1 MPRTTPSAIM
11 KFSYHKLLSFLL
23 LFCLISLSGQEP
35 TELHPWTDLNGR
47 TLQAKF
53 IKGNNTSVTI
63 EWNGQRFDLP
73 IDTLSDPSKAL
84 AKKFIQESAGSE
96 KPDADV
102 QQWKD
107 TSGRSIQ
114 AKFIK
119 SDKLTVTLDW
129 NGKTTV
135 LPLSMFD
142 QESQNMASRLQSE
155 NVSVA
160 ISPDSNPVVKVDL
173 NGELDLLAEYPWANS
188 AGKTVSGRFLD
199 VSKDDVKLSINRG
212 SREVSIPLASL
223 AKDSQSLA
231 QKLKIIQ
238 VKAQKAG
245 ATLAKKRKTMKV
257 PAVTDT
263 DLEIEHEFKDVEGRT
278 VKAQFIDADDQVVSV
293 VIKTSSR
300 NAIPLPWDKFDSASI
315 AKLEALRR
323 KKLEISSRKP
333 KIIHAKGNRLSYYG
347 NGKYKDYNTVY
358 EGDSYTIGL
367 PYSGSGLHVWINPGA
382 DKLPDSAK
390 GNPLGL
396 RRMSIGFISIFTDR
410 TNPKRVRR
418 RSRKIT
424 SFDSSPEPSLDRD
437 KITLTGKYENG
448 GTFEYNM
455 EVNRNG
461 MQFWSRIKDPA
472 GEEWPTSTRIG
483 VSLHGVVPNVKDLA
497 MSAIKPQ
504 IGDGA
509 FYMTPVEGKRMKLP
523 FDKKWT
529 EIKIPR
535 GALSSLKGVEVMG
548 TPYYNFKFNIS
559 PNNGKDMNFDYSKG
573 YSGTFPFQGISL
585 GYSSKEKRTEVP
597 RSRSLK
603 VSVTKK

>member
-1 MPRTTPSAIM
+1 M
-11 KFSYHKLLSFLL
+11 KFSYHKLIFFLF
-23 LFCLISLSGQEP
+23 LFCLTSLIGKESA
-35 TELHPWTDLNGR
+35 ELHPWTDLNGR

-53 IKGNNTSVTI
+53 IKGNNVSVTI

-73 IDTLSDPSKAL
+73 MDTLSDQSKAL
-84 AKKFIQESAGSE
+84 AEKFMQKSAGSE
-96 KPDADV
+96 KVDSDF

-107 TSGRSIQ
+107 TSGRTIQ

-119 SDKLTVTLDW
+119 SDKLTVTLNW
-129 NGKTTV
+129 NGKNTV

-142 QESQNMASRLQSE
+142 QESQIMAAKLQSDKTS
-155 NVSVA
+155 NSVA
-160 ISPDSNPVVKVDL
+160 SNSNPVIKVDL
-173 NGELDLLAEYPWANS
+173 EGELSLLAEYPWANS

-199 VSKDDVKLSINRG
+199 VSKDDLKLSINRG
-212 SREVSIPLASL
+212 TREVSIPLASL
-223 AKDSQSLA
+223 GKESQSLA
-231 QKLKIIQ
+231 QKLKIMQ

-257 PAVTDT
+257 PAVTDA
-263 DLEIEHEFKDVEGRT
+263 DLEIEHEFKDVNGRT
-278 VKAQFIDADDQVVSV
+278 VKAQFIDADDQTVSV

-300 NAIPLPWDKFDSASI
+300 NAIPLSWDKFDSDSI

-323 KKLEISSRKP
+323 KKLEVSSRKP
-333 KIIHAKGNRLSYYG
+333 KIISAKGNRLSYYG

-367 PYSGSGLHVWINPGA
+367 PYSGGGLHVWINPGA

-390 GNPLGL
+390 ANPLGV
-396 RRMSIGFISIFTDR
+396 RRMSIGFNSNYLDK

-424 SFDSSPEPSLDRD
+424 SFDSSPEPSLDRGN
-437 KITLTGKYENG
+437 ITLTGKYENG

-472 GEEWPTSTRIG
+472 GEEWPTSTR
-483 VSLHGVVPNVKDLA
+483 VSVGLHGVVPNVKDLP

-509 FYMTPVEGKRMKLP
+509 FYMTPTEGKRIKLP
-523 FDKKWT
+523 FDKKWI
-529 EIKIPR
+529 E
-535 GALSSLKGVEVMG
+535 L
-548 TPYYNFKFNIS
+548 
-559 PNNGKDMNFDYSKG
+559 
-573 YSGTFPFQGISL
+573 
-585 GYSSKEKRTEVP
+585 
-597 RSRSLK
+597 
-603 VSVTKK
+603 

>member
-1 MPRTTPSAIM
+1 M
-11 KFSYHKLLSFLL
+11 KYSFCKLIFFSIF
-23 LFCLISLSGQEP
+23 FCLVSLNAEET

-53 IKGNNTSVTI
+53 IKGDNASVTI

-73 IDTLSDPSKAL
+73 MATLSDQSKAL
-84 AKKFIQESAGSE
+84 AKKFIQKSSGSPKSDSE
-96 KPDADV
+96 D

-107 TSGRSIQ
+107 TSGRTIQ

-119 SDKLTVTLDW
+119 SDKLTVTLNW

-142 QESQNMASRLQSE
+142 QESQIMAAKLQRATVSE
-155 NVSVA
+155 PVS
-160 ISPDSNPVVKVDL
+160 SNSNPVVKVDL
-173 NGELDLLAEYPWANS
+173 KGDLDLLAEYPWANS
-188 AGKTVSGRFLD
+188 AGKTVNGRFLD

-212 SREVSIPLASL
+212 TREVSIPLASL
-223 AKDSQSLA
+223 ANESQSLA

-245 ATLAKKRKTMKV
+245 AALAKKRKTMKV
-257 PAVTDT
+257 PAVTDA
-263 DLEIEHEFKDVEGRT
+263 DLEIEHEFKDVDGRT

-293 VIKTSSR
+293 VIKTNSR
-300 NAIPLPWDKFDSASI
+300 NAIPLPWDKFDSDSI

-333 KIIHAKGNRLSYYG
+333 KIIPAKGNRLSYYG

-390 GNPLGL
+390 GNPLGV
-396 RRMSIGFISIFTDR
+396 RRMSIGFNSIFTDR

-424 SFDSSPEPSLDRD
+424 SFDSSPEPSLDRE

-472 GEEWPTSTRIG
+472 GEEWPTSTR
-483 VSLHGVVPNVKDLA
+483 VSVGLHGVVPNVKDLA

-509 FYMTPVEGKRMKLP
+509 FYMTPTEGKRIKLP

-585 GYSSKEKRTEVP
+585 DYSSKEKRTEVP

>member
-1 MPRTTPSAIM
+1 M
-11 KFSYHKLLSFLL
+11 KFTFCKLIFFSISYFLV
-23 LFCLISLSGQEP
+23 SLNAEE
-35 TELHPWTDLNGR
+35 TNELHPWTDLNGR

-53 IKGNNTSVTI
+53 IKGDNASVTI

-73 IDTLSDPSKAL
+73 MATLSDQSKAL
-84 AKKFIQESAGSE
+84 AKKFIQKSSGSPKSDSE
-96 KPDADV
+96 A

-107 TSGRSIQ
+107 TSGRTIQ

-119 SDKLTVTLDW
+119 SDKLTVTLNW

-142 QESQNMASRLQSE
+142 QESQIMAAKLQSE
-155 NVSVA
+155 KVSEPV
-160 ISPDSNPVVKVDL
+160 SSNSNPVVKVDL
-173 NGELDLLAEYPWANS
+173 NGDLDLFGEYPWINS
-188 AGKTVSGRFLD
+188 AGKTVNGRFLD

-212 SREVSIPLASL
+212 TREVSIPLASL
-223 AKDSQSLA
+223 AKESQSLA

-245 ATLAKKRKTMKV
+245 AALAKKRKTMKV
-257 PAVTDT
+257 PAVTDA
-263 DLEIEHEFKDVEGRT
+263 DLEIEHEFKDVDGRT

-300 NAIPLPWDKFDSASI
+300 NAIPLPWDKFDSESI

-333 KIIHAKGNRLSYYG
+333 KIIPAKGNRLSYYG

-367 PYSGSGLHVWINPGA
+367 PYSGSGFHVWINPGA
-382 DKLPDSAK
+382 DKMPDSAK
-390 GNPLGL
+390 ANPLGL
-396 RRMSIGFISIFTDR
+396 RRMTIGFISQYVDR
-410 TNPKRVRR
+410 SDGKRARR
-418 RSRKIT
+418 KSRRIT
-424 SFDSSPEPSLDRD
+424 SFDSSPEPSLDRE

-472 GEEWPTSTRIG
+472 GEEWPTSTR
-483 VSLHGVVPNVKDLA
+483 VSVGLHGVVPNVKDLA

-509 FYMTPVEGKRMKLP
+509 FYMTPTEGKRMKLP

-573 YSGTFPFQGISL
+573 YGGTFPFQGISL
-585 GYSSKEKRTEVP
+585 DYSSKEKRTEVP

-603 VSVTKK
+603 VSVTKI

>member
-1 MPRTTPSAIM
+1 M
-11 KFSYHKLLSFLL
+11 KSFYHKLTFFLFT
-23 LFCLISLSGQEP
+23 FCLTSLSGQES

-73 IDTLSDPSKAL
+73 IDTLSDESMAL
-84 AKKFIQESAGSE
+84 AKKFIQKSAGSQ
-96 KPDADV
+96 KVDAVV
-102 QQWKD
+102 QEWKD

-119 SDKLTVTLDW
+119 SDKLTVTLNW

-155 NVSVA
+155 NVSMAV
-160 ISPDSNPVVKVDL
+160 SPNSNPVVKVDL
-173 NGELDLLAEYPWANS
+173 NGELDLFAEYPWANS

-212 SREVSIPLASL
+212 TREVSIPLASL
-223 AKDSQSLA
+223 AKDSLSLA
-231 QKLKIIQ
+231 QKLKIMQ

-257 PAVTDT
+257 PAVTDA
-263 DLEIEHEFKDVEGRT
+263 DLEIEHEFKDVNGRT

-323 KKLEISSRKP
+323 KKIEIASRTP
-333 KIIHAKGNRLSYYG
+333 KIIPAKGNRLSYYG

-396 RRMSIGFISIFTDR
+396 RRMSIGFNSIFTDR

-424 SFDSSPEPSLDRD
+424 SFDSSPIPSLDRD
-437 KITLTGKYENG
+437 RITLTGKYENG

-585 GYSSKEKRTEVP
+585 GYSSKEKNTEVP

>member
-1 MPRTTPSAIM
+1 M
-11 KFSYHKLLSFLL
+11 KYSFCKLIF
-23 LFCLISLSGQEP
+23 FCLVSLNAEE
-35 TELHPWTDLNGR
+35 TNELHPWTDLNGR

-53 IKGNNTSVTI
+53 IKGDNASVTI

-73 IDTLSDPSKAL
+73 MATLSDQSKAL
-84 AKKFIQESAGSE
+84 AKKFIQKSSSSPKSDSE
-96 KPDADV
+96 A

-107 TSGRSIQ
+107 TSGRTIQ

-119 SDKLTVTLDW
+119 SDKLTVTLNW

-142 QESQNMASRLQSE
+142 QESQIMAAKLQSE
-155 NVSVA
+155 KVSEPV
-160 ISPDSNPVVKVDL
+160 SSNSNPVVKVDL
-173 NGELDLLAEYPWANS
+173 KGDLDLLAEYPWANS
-188 AGKTVSGRFLD
+188 TGKTVNGRFLD

-212 SREVSIPLASL
+212 TREVSIPLASL
-223 AKDSQSLA
+223 AKESQSLA

-245 ATLAKKRKTMKV
+245 AALAKKRKTMKV
-257 PAVTDT
+257 PAVTDA
-263 DLEIEHEFKDVEGRT
+263 DLEIEHEFKDVDGRT

-300 NAIPLPWDKFDSASI
+300 NAIPLPWDKFDSDSI

-333 KIIHAKGNRLSYYG
+333 KIITAKGNRLSYFG

-367 PYSGSGLHVWINPGA
+367 PYSGSGFHVWINPGA
-382 DKLPDSAK
+382 DKMPDSAK
-390 GNPLGL
+390 ANPLGL
-396 RRMSIGFISIFTDR
+396 RRMTIGFISQYVDR
-410 TNPKRVRR
+410 SDGKRARR
-418 RSRKIT
+418 KSRRIT
-424 SFDSSPEPSLDRD
+424 SFDSSPEPSLDRE

-461 MQFWSRIKDPA
+461 MLFWSRIKDPA
-472 GEEWPTSTRIG
+472 GEEWPTSTR
-483 VSLHGVVPNVKDLA
+483 VSVGLHGVVPNVKDLA

-509 FYMTPVEGKRMKLP
+509 FYMTPTEGKRIKLP

-573 YSGTFPFQGISL
+573 YGGTFPFQGISL
-585 GYSSKEKRTEVP
+585 DYSSKEKRTEVP

-603 VSVTKK
+603 VSVTKI

>member
-1 MPRTTPSAIM
+1 M
-11 KFSYHKLLSFLL
+11 KFSNHKLIFFPFI
-23 LFCLISLSGQEP
+23 FCLTSLLGQEP

-84 AKKFIQESAGSE
+84 AKKFIQKNAGSE

-119 SDKLTVTLDW
+119 SDKLTVTLNW

-142 QESQNMASRLQSE
+142 QESQIMAAKLQSE
-155 NVSVA
+155 N
-160 ISPDSNPVVKVDL
+160 ISEPVLSNNNPVVKVDL
-173 NGELDLLAEYPWANS
+173 DGELDLFAEYPWANS

-212 SREVSIPLASL
+212 TREVSIPLASL
-223 AKDSQSLA
+223 AKDSLSLA
-231 QKLKIIQ
+231 QKLKIMQ
-238 VKAQKAG
+238 VKVQKAG

-257 PAVTDT
+257 PAVTDA
-263 DLEIEHEFKDVEGRT
+263 DLEIEHEFKDVNGRT
-278 VKAQFIDADDQVVSV
+278 VKAQFIDADDQTVSV

-333 KIIHAKGNRLSYYG
+333 KIIPDKGNRLSYFG
-347 NGKYKDYNTVY
+347 NGKYKDYNTVF
-358 EGDSYTIGL
+358 EGNSYTIGL

-390 GNPLGL
+390 GNPLGVK
-396 RRMSIGFISIFTDR
+396 RMSIGFNSHFTDR
-410 TNPKRVRR
+410 TNPKRAKR

>member
-1 MPRTTPSAIM
+1 M
-11 KFSYHKLLSFLL
+11 KFSYYKLTFFLFT
-23 LFCLISLSGQEP
+23 FCLSSLSGQESA
-35 TELHPWTDLNGR
+35 ELHSWTDMNGR

-160 ISPDSNPVVKVDL
+160 ISPYSNPVVKVDL
-173 NGELDLLAEYPWANS
+173 NGELDLFAEYPWANS

-333 KIIHAKGNRLSYYG
+333 KIIPAKGSRLSYYG
-347 NGKYKDYNTVY
+347 NGKYKDYNTVF

-396 RRMSIGFISIFTDR
+396 RRMSIGFISQYVDR
-410 TNPKRVRR
+410 SDGKRARR

-424 SFDSSPEPSLDRD
+424 SFDSSPEPSLDRE

-472 GEEWPTSTRIG
+472 GEEWPTSTRVS
-483 VSLHGVVPNVKDLA
+483 VSLHGVVPNVKNLA

>member
-1 MPRTTPSAIM
+1 M
-11 KFSYHKLLSFLL
+11 KLSYHKLIFFPFI
-23 LFCLISLSGQEP
+23 FCLTSLLGQEP

-73 IDTLSDPSKAL
+73 IDTLSDESKAL
-84 AKKFIQESAGSE
+84 AKKFIQKNAGSE

-119 SDKLTVTLDW
+119 SDKLTVTLNW

-142 QESQNMASRLQSE
+142 QESQIMAAKLQSE
-155 NVSVA
+155 N
-160 ISPDSNPVVKVDL
+160 ISEPVLSNNNPVVKVDL
-173 NGELDLLAEYPWANS
+173 DGELDLFAEYPWANS

-212 SREVSIPLASL
+212 TREVSIPLASL
-223 AKDSQSLA
+223 AKDSLSLA
-231 QKLKIIQ
+231 QKLKIMQ

-257 PAVTDT
+257 PAVTDA

-278 VKAQFIDADDQVVSV
+278 VKAQFIDADDQFVSV

-333 KIIHAKGNRLSYYG
+333 KIIPAKGNRLSYYG
-347 NGKYKDYNTVY
+347 NGKYKDYNTVF

-382 DKLPDSAK
+382 DKLPESAK
-390 GNPLGL
+390 ANPLGV
-396 RRMSIGFISIFTDR
+396 RRMSIGFNSHFTDR
-410 TNPKRVRR
+410 TNPKRAKR

-509 FYMTPVEGKRMKLP
+509 FYMTPTEGKRLKLP

-573 YSGTFPFQGISL
+573 YGGTFPFQGISL
-585 GYSSKEKRTEVP
+585 DYSSKEKRTEVP

>member
-1 MPRTTPSAIM
+1 M
-11 KFSYHKLLSFLL
+11 KYSFCKLIF
-23 LFCLISLSGQEP
+23 FCLVSLNAEE
-35 TELHPWTDLNGR
+35 TNELHPWTDLNGR

-53 IKGNNTSVTI
+53 IKGDNASVTI

-73 IDTLSDPSKAL
+73 MATLSDQSKAL
-84 AKKFIQESAGSE
+84 AKKFIQKSSSSPKSDSE
-96 KPDADV
+96 A

-107 TSGRSIQ
+107 TSGRTIQ

-119 SDKLTVTLDW
+119 SDKLTVTLNW

-142 QESQNMASRLQSE
+142 QESQIMAAKLQSE
-155 NVSVA
+155 KVSEPV
-160 ISPDSNPVVKVDL
+160 SSNSNPVVKVDL
-173 NGELDLLAEYPWANS
+173 KGDLDLLAEYPWANS
-188 AGKTVSGRFLD
+188 AGKTVNGRFLD

-212 SREVSIPLASL
+212 TREVSIPLASL
-223 AKDSQSLA
+223 AKESQSLA

-245 ATLAKKRKTMKV
+245 AALAKKRKTMKV
-257 PAVTDT
+257 PAVTDA
-263 DLEIEHEFKDVEGRT
+263 DLEIEHEFKDVDGRT

-300 NAIPLPWDKFDSASI
+300 NAIPLPWDKFDSDSI

-333 KIIHAKGNRLSYYG
+333 KIITAKGNRLSYFG

-367 PYSGSGLHVWINPGA
+367 PYSGSGFHVWINPGA
-382 DKLPDSAK
+382 DKMPDSAK
-390 GNPLGL
+390 ANPLGL
-396 RRMSIGFISIFTDR
+396 RRMTIGFISQYVDR
-410 TNPKRVRR
+410 SDGKRARR
-418 RSRKIT
+418 KSRRIT
-424 SFDSSPEPSLDRD
+424 SFDSSPEPSLDRE

-472 GEEWPTSTRIG
+472 GEEWPTSTR
-483 VSLHGVVPNVKDLA
+483 VSVGLHGVVPNVKDLA

-509 FYMTPVEGKRMKLP
+509 FYMTPVEGKRIKLP
-523 FDKKWT
+523 FDKKWI

-559 PNNGKDMNFDYSKG
+559 PNNGKDMNFNYSKG
-573 YSGTFPFQGISL
+573 YGGTFPFQGISL
-585 GYSSKEKRTEVP
+585 DYSSKEKRTEVP

-603 VSVTKK
+603 VSVTRK

>member
-1 MPRTTPSAIM
+1 M
-11 KFSYHKLLSFLL
+11 KYSFCKLIFFSIF
-23 LFCLISLSGQEP
+23 FCLVSLNAEET

-53 IKGNNTSVTI
+53 IKGDNASVTI

-73 IDTLSDPSKAL
+73 VATLSDESKAL
-84 AKKFIQESAGSE
+84 AKKFIQKSSGSPKSDSE
-96 KPDADV
+96 A

-107 TSGRSIQ
+107 TSGRTIQ

-119 SDKLTVTLDW
+119 SDKLTVTLNW

-142 QESQNMASRLQSE
+142 QESQIMAAKLQSE
-155 NVSVA
+155 QVSEPV
-160 ISPDSNPVVKVDL
+160 SSNSYPVVKVDL
-173 NGELDLLAEYPWANS
+173 NGDLDLFGEYPWINS
-188 AGKTVSGRFLD
+188 AGKTVNGRFLD

-212 SREVSIPLASL
+212 TREVSIPLASL
-223 AKDSQSLA
+223 ANESQSLA

-245 ATLAKKRKTMKV
+245 AALAKKRKTMKV
-257 PAVTDT
+257 PAVTDA
-263 DLEIEHEFKDVEGRT
+263 DLEIEHEFKDVDGRT

-300 NAIPLPWDKFDSASI
+300 NAIPLPWDKFDSGSI

-333 KIIHAKGNRLSYYG
+333 KIIPAKGNRLSYYG

-367 PYSGSGLHVWINPGA
+367 PYSGSGLHVWINPGT
-382 DKLPDSAK
+382 DKMPDSAK
-390 GNPLGL
+390 ANPLGL
-396 RRMSIGFISIFTDR
+396 RRMSIGFNSIFTDR

-424 SFDSSPEPSLDRD
+424 SFDSSPEPSLDRE

-472 GEEWPTSTRIG
+472 GEEWPTSTR
-483 VSLHGVVPNVKDLA
+483 VSVGLHGVVPNVKDLA

-509 FYMTPVEGKRMKLP
+509 FYMTPTEGKRMKLP

-573 YSGTFPFQGISL
+573 YGGTFPFQGISL
-585 GYSSKEKRTEVP
+585 DYSSKEKRTEVP

-603 VSVTKK
+603 VSVTKI

>member
-1 MPRTTPSAIM
+1 M
-11 KFSYHKLLSFLL
+11 KYSFCKLIFFSIFFYLV
-23 LFCLISLSGQEP
+23 SLNAEET
-35 TELHPWTDLNGR
+35 TELYPWTDLNGR

-53 IKGNNTSVTI
+53 IKGDNASVTI

-73 IDTLSDPSKAL
+73 MATLSDQSKAL
-84 AKKFIQESAGSE
+84 AKKFIQKSSSSPKSDSE
-96 KPDADV
+96 A

-107 TSGRSIQ
+107 TSGRTIQ

-119 SDKLTVTLDW
+119 SDKLTVTLNW

-142 QESQNMASRLQSE
+142 QESQIMAAKLQSE
-155 NVSVA
+155 KVSEPV
-160 ISPDSNPVVKVDL
+160 SSNSNPVVKVDL
-173 NGELDLLAEYPWANS
+173 KGDLDLLAEYPWANS
-188 AGKTVSGRFLD
+188 AGKTVNGRFLD

-212 SREVSIPLASL
+212 TREVSIPLASL
-223 AKDSQSLA
+223 AKESQSLA

-245 ATLAKKRKTMKV
+245 AALAKKRKTMKV
-257 PAVTDT
+257 PAVTDS
-263 DLEIEHEFKDVEGRT
+263 DLEIEHEFKDVDGRT

-300 NAIPLPWDKFDSASI
+300 NAIPLPWDKFDSESI

-333 KIIHAKGNRLSYYG
+333 KIITAKGNRLSYFG

-367 PYSGSGLHVWINPGA
+367 PYSGSGFHVWINPGA
-382 DKLPDSAK
+382 DKMPDSAK
-390 GNPLGL
+390 ANPLGL
-396 RRMSIGFISIFTDR
+396 RRMTIGFISQYVDR
-410 TNPKRVRR
+410 SDGKRARR
-418 RSRKIT
+418 KSRRIT
-424 SFDSSPEPSLDRD
+424 SFDSSPEPSLDRE

-472 GEEWPTSTRIG
+472 GEEWPTSTR
-483 VSLHGVVPNVKDLA
+483 VSVGLHGVVPNVKDLA

-509 FYMTPVEGKRMKLP
+509 FYMTPTEGKRMKLP

-573 YSGTFPFQGISL
+573 YGGTFPFQGISL
-585 GYSSKEKRTEVP
+585 DYSSKEKRTEVP

-603 VSVTKK
+603 VSVTKI

>member
-1 MPRTTPSAIM
+1 M
-11 KFSYHKLLSFLL
+11 KFSYHKLIFFPFI
-23 LFCLISLSGQEP
+23 FCLTSLLGQEP

-73 IDTLSDPSKAL
+73 IDTLSDESKAL
-84 AKKFIQESAGSE
+84 AKKFIQKNAGSE

-119 SDKLTVTLDW
+119 SDKLTVTLNW

-142 QESQNMASRLQSE
+142 QESQLMAAKLQSE
-155 NVSVA
+155 NISEPVSSN
-160 ISPDSNPVVKVDL
+160 INPVVKVDL
-173 NGELDLLAEYPWANS
+173 DGELDLFAEYPWANS

-212 SREVSIPLASL
+212 TREVSIPLASL
-223 AKDSQSLA
+223 AKDSLSLA
-231 QKLKIIQ
+231 QKLKIMQ

-257 PAVTDT
+257 PAVTDA
-263 DLEIEHEFKDVEGRT
+263 DLEIEHEFKDVNGRT
-278 VKAQFIDADDQVVSV
+278 VKAQFIDADDQTVSV

-333 KIIHAKGNRLSYYG
+333 KIIPAKGNRLSYYG
-347 NGKYKDYNTVY
+347 NGKYKDYNTVF

-367 PYSGSGLHVWINPGA
+367 PYSGGGLHVWINPGA
-382 DKLPDSAK
+382 DKLPDHAK

-396 RRMSIGFISIFTDR
+396 RRMSISFNSRFVDR
-410 TNPKRVRR
+410 TDPKRKRNR
-418 RSRKIT
+418 TRKIS
-424 SFDSSPEPSLDRD
+424 SFDSSPEPSLERE
-437 KITLTGKYENG
+437 KITLTGKYDNG

-455 EVNRNG
+455 EINRNG
-461 MQFWSRIKDPA
+461 MQFWSRIKDPPSN
-472 GEEWPTSTRIG
+472 EWPTYTSVI
-483 VSLHGVVPNVKDLA
+483 VSLHGVVPNVKDTSMA
-497 MSAIKPQ
+497 KIKSQ

-509 FYMTPVEGKRMKLP
+509 FYMTPVEGKRIKLP
-523 FDKKWT
+523 FDQKW
-529 EIKIPR
+529 IDLKIPR

-548 TPYYNFKFNIS
+548 YPYYQFKFNIS
-559 PNNGKDMNFDYSKG
+559 PNNGKDMNFNYSKG
-573 YSGTFPFQGISL
+573 YGGTFPFQGINL

-603 VSVTKK
+603 VSVTRK

>member
-1 MPRTTPSAIM
+1 MPRPTTSTIM
-11 KFSYHKLLSFLL
+11 KFSYHILISFLL
-23 LFCLISLSGQEP
+23 LFCLVSLSGQEP
-35 TELHPWTDLNGR
+35 TVLYPWTDLNGR

-73 IDTLSDPSKAL
+73 IDSLSDESKAL
-84 AKKFIQESAGSE
+84 AKKFIQKSAGSE
-96 KPDADV
+96 KVDTDI

-119 SDKLTVTLDW
+119 SDKLTVTLNW

-142 QESQNMASRLQSE
+142 QESQTRAARLQSE
-155 NVSVA
+155 NVIEPV
-160 ISPDSNPVVKVDL
+160 SPNSNPLVKVDL
-173 NGELDLLAEYPWANS
+173 NGDLDLFAEYPWVNS
-188 AGKTVSGRFLD
+188 AGKTVSGRFLEL
-199 VSKDDVKLSINRG
+199 SKEDLKLSINRG
-212 SREVSIPLASL
+212 TREVSIPLASL

-231 QKLKIIQ
+231 QKLKIMQ
-238 VKAQKAG
+238 AKAQKAG

-257 PAVTDT
+257 PVVTDA
-263 DLEIEHEFKDVEGRT
+263 DLEIEHEFKDVNGRT
-278 VKAQFIDADDQVVSV
+278 VKAQFIDADDQTVSV

-300 NAIPLPWDKFDSASI
+300 NAIPLPWDKFDSDSI

-323 KKLEISSRKP
+323 KKLEVSSRKP
-333 KIIHAKGNRLSYYG
+333 KIIPAKGNRLSYYG
-347 NGKYKDYNTVY
+347 NGKYKDYNTVF

-367 PYSGSGLHVWINPGA
+367 PYSGSGLHVWINPGV
-382 DKLPDSAK
+382 DKMPESAK
-390 GNPLGL
+390 PNPLGL
-396 RRMSIGFISIFTDR
+396 RRMTIGFISQYVDR
-410 TNPKRVRR
+410 SDGKRARR

-424 SFDSSPEPSLDRD
+424 SFDSLPEPSLERE

-472 GEEWPTSTRIG
+472 GEEWPTSTR
-483 VSLHGVVPNVKDLA
+483 VSVGLHGVVPNVKDLA

-509 FYMTPVEGKRMKLP
+509 FYMTPVEGKRVKLP
-523 FDKKWT
+523 FDKKWID
-529 EIKIPR
+529 IKIPR
-535 GALSSLKGVEVMG
+535 GALTSLKGVEVMG
-548 TPYYNFKFNIS
+548 FPYHQFKFNIS
-559 PNNGKDMNFDYSKG
+559 PNNGKDMNFNYSKG
-573 YSGTFPFQGISL
+573 YGGTFPFQGISL
-585 GYSSKEKRTEVP
+585 DYSSKEKRTEVP

>member
-1 MPRTTPSAIM
+1 M
-11 KFSYHKLLSFLL
+11 KFSYHKLIYFLF
-23 LFCLISLSGQEP
+23 LFCLTSLFGQESA
-35 TELHPWTDLNGR
+35 ELHPWTDLNGR

-73 IDTLSDPSKAL
+73 MDTLSDQSKAL
-84 AKKFIQESAGSE
+84 AKKFMQKSAGFE
-96 KPDADV
+96 KVDADV

-107 TSGRSIQ
+107 TSGRTIQ

-119 SDKLTVTLDW
+119 SDKLTVTLNW

-142 QESQNMASRLQSE
+142 QESQMMASRLQSE
-155 NVSVA
+155 NISVA
-160 ISPDSNPVVKVDL
+160 VSPNSNPVVKVDL
-173 NGELDLLAEYPWANS
+173 NGDLDLFAEYPWANS
-188 AGKTVSGRFLD
+188 TGKTVSGRFLD

-212 SREVSIPLASL
+212 TREVSIPLASL
-223 AKDSQSLA
+223 AQDSQSLA
-231 QKLKIIQ
+231 QKLKIMQ

-257 PAVTDT
+257 PAVTDA
-263 DLEIEHEFKDVEGRT
+263 DLEIEHEFKDVNGRT
-278 VKAQFIDADDQVVSV
+278 VKAQFIDADDQTVSV

-300 NAIPLPWDKFDSASI
+300 NAIPLAWDKFDSASI

-333 KIIHAKGNRLSYYG
+333 KIIPAKGSRLSYYG
-347 NGKYKDYNTVY
+347 NGKYKDYNTVF

-382 DKLPDSAK
+382 DKMPDSAK

-396 RRMSIGFISIFTDR
+396 RRMTIGFISQYVDR
-410 TNPKRVRR
+410 SDGKRARR

-424 SFDSSPEPSLDRD
+424 SFDSSPEPSLDRE

-472 GEEWPTSTRIG
+472 GEEWPTSTR
-483 VSLHGVVPNVKDLA
+483 VSVGLHGVVPNVKDLA

-509 FYMTPVEGKRMKLP
+509 FYMTPVEGKRIKLP
-523 FDKKWT
+523 FDKKWI

-559 PNNGKDMNFDYSKG
+559 PNNGKDMNFNYSKG
-573 YSGTFPFQGISL
+573 YGGTFPFQGISL
-585 GYSSKEKRTEVP
+585 DYSSKEKRTEVP
-597 RSRSLK
+597 RSRFLK

>member
-1 MPRTTPSAIM
+1 M
-11 KFSYHKLLSFLL
+11 KHFSKLFFFPFLICLTSL
-23 LFCLISLSGQEP
+23 LGQESA
-35 TELHPWTDLNGR
+35 ELHPWTDLNGR

-73 IDTLSDPSKAL
+73 IDTLSDQSKAL
-84 AKKFIQESAGSE
+84 AKKFIQKNTGSE
-96 KPDADV
+96 KPDADI

-107 TSGRSIQ
+107 ASGRSIQ

-119 SDKLTVTLDW
+119 SDKLTVTLNW

-142 QESQNMASRLQSE
+142 QESQNMAARLQSE
-155 NVSVA
+155 NTSESVS
-160 ISPDSNPVVKVDL
+160 SENNPVVKVDL
-173 NGELDLLAEYPWANS
+173 NGELDLFAEYPWSNS

-212 SREVSIPLASL
+212 TREVSIPLASL
-223 AKDSQSLA
+223 AKDSLSLA
-231 QKLKIIQ
+231 QKLKIMQ

-245 ATLAKKRKTMKV
+245 AALAKKRKTMKV
-257 PAVTDT
+257 PAVTDA
-263 DLEIEHEFKDVEGRT
+263 DLEIEHEFKDVNGRT

-333 KIIHAKGNRLSYYG
+333 KIIPAKGNRLSYYG

-367 PYSGSGLHVWINPGA
+367 PYSGNGLHVWINPGA

-396 RRMSIGFISIFTDR
+396 KRMSIGFNSIFTDR
-410 TNPKRVRR
+410 TNPKRARR

-483 VSLHGVVPNVKDLA
+483 VSLHGVVPNVKNLA

-573 YSGTFPFQGISL
+573 YTGTFPFQGIGL

>member
-1 MPRTTPSAIM
+1 M
-11 KFSYHKLLSFLL
+11 KSSFLKV
-23 LFCLISLSGQEP
+23 LFFLFLSCLPPLFGQES

-53 IKGNNTSVTI
+53 IGATDTTVTI
-63 EWNGQRFDLP
+63 DWNGKRFSLP
-73 IDTLSDPSKAL
+73 INTLDDKTKTL
-84 AKKFIQESAGSE
+84 VKKLNGQTGGANPVNDKLIE
-96 KPDADV
+96 
-102 QQWKD
+102 WKD
-107 TSGRSIQ
+107 QSGRAIF
-114 AKFIK
+114 AEFV
-119 SDKLTVTLDW
+119 KLESNSLTLIW
-129 NGKTTV
+129 NGKTTA
-135 LPLSMFD
+135 LPISMFSK
-142 QESQNMASRLQSE
+142 ESQNMAVRLQKQNS
-155 NVSVA
+155 A
-160 ISPDSNPVVKVDL
+160 TQPPQIKQPVQKVDL
-173 NGELDLLAEYPWANS
+173 SGKLDLQKEYPWQNS
-188 AGKTVSGRFLD
+188 QNQTIVGRFLD
-199 VSKDDVKLSINRG
+199 LDNDNLKLSINRG
-212 SREVSIPLASL
+212 AREVTIPLNSLSQDSL
-223 AKDSQSLA
+223 ALA
-231 QKLKIIQ
+231 KKLKSNLSA
-238 VKAQKAG
+238 VQKA
-245 ATLAKKRKTMKV
+245 AVALAKKRKAMKV
-257 PAVTDT
+257 PTVTEQ
-263 DLEIEHEFKDVEGRT
+263 DLEVEHELKDMEGRT
-278 VKAQFIDADDQVVSV
+278 IIAKFVDANDLEVSV
-293 VIKTSSR
+293 LLKSKSTPLS
-300 NAIPLPWDKFDSASI
+300 LPWSKFDSSST

-323 KKLEISSRKP
+323 KKSSLASLKP
-333 KIIHAKGNRLSYYG
+333 KIIPAKGNRLSYYG
-347 NGKYKDYNTVY
+347 NGKYKDYNTVF

-367 PYSGSGLHVWINPGA
+367 PNSGSGLHVWINPGA

-396 RRMSIGFISIFTDR
+396 RRMTIGFNSIFYDK

-461 MQFWSRIKDPA
+461 MQFWSKIKDPA

-483 VSLHGVVPNVKDLA
+483 VSLHGVVPNVKNLA

-509 FYMTPVEGKRMKLP
+509 FYMTPTEGKRMKLP

-559 PNNGKDMNFDYSKG
+559 PNNGKDMIFEYGKG
-573 YSGTFPFQGISL
+573 YGSTFPFQGMSL
-585 GYSSKEKRTEVP
+585 SYYSKEKRTEVP

>member
-1 MPRTTPSAIM
+1 M
-11 KFSYHKLLSFLL
+11 KFSNHKLIFFPFI
-23 LFCLISLSGQEP
+23 FCLNSLLGQEP

-84 AKKFIQESAGSE
+84 AKKFIQKNAGSE

-119 SDKLTVTLDW
+119 SDKLTVTLNW

-142 QESQNMASRLQSE
+142 QESQIMAAKLQSE
-155 NVSVA
+155 N
-160 ISPDSNPVVKVDL
+160 ISEPVLSNNNPVVKVDL
-173 NGELDLLAEYPWANS
+173 DGELDLFAEYPWANS

-212 SREVSIPLASL
+212 TREVSIPLASL
-223 AKDSQSLA
+223 AKDSLSLA
-231 QKLKIIQ
+231 QKLKIMQ

-257 PAVTDT
+257 PAVTDA
-263 DLEIEHEFKDVEGRT
+263 DLEIEHEFKDVNGRT
-278 VKAQFIDADDQVVSV
+278 VKAQFKDADDQTVSV

-333 KIIHAKGNRLSYYG
+333 KIIPAKGNRLSYYG
-347 NGKYKDYNTVY
+347 NGKYKDYNTVF

-382 DKLPDSAK
+382 DKLPESAK
-390 GNPLGL
+390 ANPLGV
-396 RRMSIGFISIFTDR
+396 RRMSIGFNSHFTDR
-410 TNPKRVRR
+410 TNPKRAKR

-573 YSGTFPFQGISL
+573 YGVTFPFQGISL
-585 GYSSKEKRTEVP
+585 DYSSKEKRTEVP

>member
-1 MPRTTPSAIM
+1 
-11 KFSYHKLLSFLL
+11 
-23 LFCLISLSGQEP
+23 
-35 TELHPWTDLNGR
+35 
-47 TLQAKF
+47 
-53 IKGNNTSVTI
+53 
-63 EWNGQRFDLP
+63 
-73 IDTLSDPSKAL
+73 L
-84 AKKFIQESAGSE
+84 AKKFIQKSAGSE

-119 SDKLTVTLDW
+119 SDKLTVTLNW

-142 QESQNMASRLQSE
+142 QESQLMAAKLQSE
-155 NVSVA
+155 NISEPVS
-160 ISPDSNPVVKVDL
+160 SNNNPVVKVDL
-173 NGELDLLAEYPWANS
+173 DGELDLFAEYPWANA

-199 VSKDDVKLSINRG
+199 LSKDDVKLSINRG
-212 SREVSIPLASL
+212 TREVSIPLASL

-245 ATLAKKRKTMKV
+245 AALAKKRKTMKV
-257 PAVTDT
+257 PAVTDA

-300 NAIPLPWDKFDSASI
+300 NAIPLPWDKFDSDSI

-333 KIIHAKGNRLSYYG
+333 KIIPAKGNRLSYYG
-347 NGKYKDYNTVY
+347 NGKYKDYNTVF

-396 RRMSIGFISIFTDR
+396 RRMSIGFNSIFTDR

-559 PNNGKDMNFDYSKG
+559 PNNGKDMDFDYSKG

>member
-1 MPRTTPSAIM
+1 M
-11 KFSYHKLLSFLL
+11 KYSFCKLIF
-23 LFCLISLSGQEP
+23 FCLVSLNAEE
-35 TELHPWTDLNGR
+35 TNELHPWTDLNGR

-53 IKGNNTSVTI
+53 IKGDNASVTI

-73 IDTLSDPSKAL
+73 MATLSDQSKAL
-84 AKKFIQESAGSE
+84 AKKFIQKSSSSPKSDSE
-96 KPDADV
+96 A

-107 TSGRSIQ
+107 TSGRTIQ

-119 SDKLTVTLDW
+119 SDKLTVTLNW

-142 QESQNMASRLQSE
+142 QESQIMAAKLQRATVSE
-155 NVSVA
+155 PVS
-160 ISPDSNPVVKVDL
+160 SNSNPVVKVDL
-173 NGELDLLAEYPWANS
+173 KGDLDLLAEYPWANS
-188 AGKTVSGRFLD
+188 AGKTVNGRFLD

-212 SREVSIPLASL
+212 TREVSIPLASL
-223 AKDSQSLA
+223 AKESQSLA

-245 ATLAKKRKTMKV
+245 AALAKKRKTMKV
-257 PAVTDT
+257 PAVTDA
-263 DLEIEHEFKDVEGRT
+263 DLEIEHEFKDVDGRT

-300 NAIPLPWDKFDSASI
+300 NAIPLPWDKFDSESI

-333 KIIHAKGNRLSYYG
+333 KIITAKGNRLSYFG

-367 PYSGSGLHVWINPGA
+367 PYSGSGFHVWINPGA
-382 DKLPDSAK
+382 DKMPDSAK
-390 GNPLGL
+390 ANPLGL
-396 RRMSIGFISIFTDR
+396 RRMTIGFISQYVDR
-410 TNPKRVRR
+410 SDGKRARR
-418 RSRKIT
+418 KSRRIT
-424 SFDSSPEPSLDRD
+424 SFDSSPEPSLDRE

-472 GEEWPTSTRIG
+472 GEEWPTSTR
-483 VSLHGVVPNVKDLA
+483 VSVGLHGVVPNVKDLA

-509 FYMTPVEGKRMKLP
+509 FYMTPTEGKRMKLP

-573 YSGTFPFQGISL
+573 YGGTFPFQGISL
-585 GYSSKEKRTEVP
+585 DYSSKEKRTEVP

-603 VSVTKK
+603 VSVTKI

>member
-1 MPRTTPSAIM
+1 M
-11 KFSYHKLLSFLL
+11 KFSNHKLIFFPFI
-23 LFCLISLSGQEP
+23 FCLTSLLGQEP
-35 TELHPWTDLNGR
+35 TGLHPWTDLNGR

-84 AKKFIQESAGSE
+84 AKKFIQKNAGSE

-119 SDKLTVTLDW
+119 SDKLTVTLNW

-142 QESQNMASRLQSE
+142 QESQIMAAKLQSE
-155 NVSVA
+155 N
-160 ISPDSNPVVKVDL
+160 ISEPVLSNNNPVVKVDL
-173 NGELDLLAEYPWANS
+173 DGELDLFAEYPWANS

-212 SREVSIPLASL
+212 TREVSIPLASL

-245 ATLAKKRKTMKV
+245 AALAKKRKTMKV
-257 PAVTDT
+257 LAVTDA
-263 DLEIEHEFKDVEGRT
+263 DLEIEHEFKDVNGRT
-278 VKAQFIDADDQVVSV
+278 VKAQFIDADDQTVSV

-333 KIIHAKGNRLSYYG
+333 KIIPAKGNRLSYYG
-347 NGKYKDYNTVY
+347 NGKYKDYNTVF

-382 DKLPDSAK
+382 DKLPESAK
-390 GNPLGL
+390 ANPLGV
-396 RRMSIGFISIFTDR
+396 RRMSIGFNSHFTDR
-410 TNPKRVRR
+410 TNPKRAKR

-509 FYMTPVEGKRMKLP
+509 FYMTPTEGKRLKLP

-573 YSGTFPFQGISL
+573 YGGTFPFQGISL
-585 GYSSKEKRTEVP
+585 DYSSKEKRTEVP

>member
-1 MPRTTPSAIM
+1 M
-11 KFSYHKLLSFLL
+11 
-23 LFCLISLSGQEP
+23 
-35 TELHPWTDLNGR
+35 
-47 TLQAKF
+47 QAKF
-53 IKGNNTSVTI
+53 IQGNDSSVTI

-73 IDTLSDPSKAL
+73 INTLSDQSKAL
-84 AKKFIQESAGSE
+84 AKKFIENGMGSQKAE
-96 KPDADV
+96 VDV
-102 QQWKD
+102 HEWKD
-107 TSGRSIQ
+107 TAGRTIQ

-119 SDKLTVTLDW
+119 SDKLTVTLNW
-129 NGKTTV
+129 NGKATV

-142 QESQNMASRLQSE
+142 KESQIMAARLQSE
-155 NVSVA
+155 MVNESVSSKVK
-160 ISPDSNPVVKVDL
+160 PVVKVDL
-173 NGELDLLAEYPWANS
+173 NGDLDIFAEYPWVNS
-188 AGKTVSGRFLD
+188 EGKTVSGRFLD
-199 VSKDDVKLSINRG
+199 VSKEDLKLSINRG
-212 SREVSIPLASL
+212 TREVSIPLSSL
-223 AKDSQSLA
+223 ATESQSLA

-238 VKAQKAG
+238 VNTQKAG
-245 ATLAKKRKTMKV
+245 AALAKKRKTMKV
-257 PAVTDT
+257 PAVTDA

-293 VIKTSSR
+293 VIKKSSR
-300 NAIPLPWDKFDSASI
+300 NAIPLPWDRFDSDSI

-333 KIIHAKGNRLSYYG
+333 KIIPAKGNRLSYYG
-347 NGKYKDYNTVY
+347 NGKYKGYNTVY
-358 EGDSYTIGL
+358 EGDSYTVGL

-382 DKLPDSAK
+382 DKLPDYAK
-390 GNPLGL
+390 GNPLGV
-396 RRMSIGFISIFTDR
+396 RRMTIGFISQYVDR
-410 TNPKRVRR
+410 SDEKRKRR
-418 RSRKIT
+418 RSRKIS
-424 SFDSSPEPSLDRD
+424 SFDSSPEPSLDRE

-472 GEEWPTSTRIG
+472 GEEWPTSTRLSVG
-483 VSLHGVVPNVKDLA
+483 LHGVVPNVKDLA

-509 FYMTPVEGKRMKLP
+509 FYMTPTEGKRMKLP
-523 FDKKWT
+523 FDEKWT

-573 YSGTFPFQGISL
+573 YGGTFPFQGISL
-585 GYSSKEKRTEVP
+585 DYSSKEKRTEVP
-597 RSRSLK
+597 RSRALK
-603 VSVTKK
+603 VSVTRK

>member
-1 MPRTTPSAIM
+1 M
-11 KFSYHKLLSFLL
+11 KSFYHKLTFFLFT
-23 LFCLISLSGQEP
+23 FCLSSLSGQESA
-35 TELHPWTDLNGR
+35 ELHPWTDLNGR

-173 NGELDLLAEYPWANS
+173 NGELDLFAEYPWANS

-212 SREVSIPLASL
+212 TREVSIPLASL

-231 QKLKIIQ
+231 QKLKIMQ
-238 VKAQKAG
+238 VKVQKAG

-257 PAVTDT
+257 PAVTDA

-278 VKAQFIDADDQVVSV
+278 VKAQFIDADDQTVSV

-300 NAIPLPWDKFDSASI
+300 NAIPLPWDKFDSDSI

-333 KIIHAKGNRLSYYG
+333 KIIPAKGNRLSYYG
-347 NGKYKDYNTVY
+347 NGKYKDYNTVF

-367 PYSGSGLHVWINPGA
+367 PYSGSGFHVWINPGA

-390 GNPLGL
+390 GNPLGV
-396 RRMSIGFISIFTDR
+396 RRMSIGFISQYVDR
-410 TNPKRVRR
+410 SDGKRARG

-424 SFDSSPEPSLDRD
+424 SFDSSPEPSLDRE
-437 KITLTGKYENG
+437 KITLTGRYENG

-472 GEEWPTSTRIG
+472 GEEWPTSTR
-483 VSLHGVVPNVKDLA
+483 VSVGLHGVVPNVKDLA

-509 FYMTPVEGKRMKLP
+509 FYMTPTEGKRMKLP

-573 YSGTFPFQGISL
+573 YGGTFPFQGISL

-597 RSRSLK
+597 RSRFLK

>member
-1 MPRTTPSAIM
+1 
-11 KFSYHKLLSFLL
+11 
-23 LFCLISLSGQEP
+23 
-35 TELHPWTDLNGR
+35 LNGR

-84 AKKFIQESAGSE
+84 AKKFIQKSAGSE

-119 SDKLTVTLDW
+119 SDKLTVTLNW

-142 QESQNMASRLQSE
+142 QESQIMAAKLQSE
-155 NVSVA
+155 KTSNSVA
-160 ISPDSNPVVKVDL
+160 SNSNPVIKVDL
-173 NGELDLLAEYPWANS
+173 EGKLSLLAEYPWANS

-212 SREVSIPLASL
+212 TREVSIPLASL
-223 AKDSQSLA
+223 GKESQSLA
-231 QKLKIIQ
+231 QKLKIMQ

-257 PAVTDT
+257 PAVTDA
-263 DLEIEHEFKDVEGRT
+263 DLEIEHEFKDVNGRT
-278 VKAQFIDADDQVVSV
+278 VKAQFIDADDQFVSV

-323 KKLEISSRKP
+323 KKLEIASRKP
-333 KIIHAKGNRLSYYG
+333 RIIPAKGNRLSYYG

-367 PYSGSGLHVWINPGA
+367 PYSGAGLHVWVNPGA

-396 RRMSIGFISIFTDR
+396 RRMTIGFISQYVDR
-410 TNPKRVRR
+410 SDGKRARR
-418 RSRKIT
+418 RSRRIT
-424 SFDSSPEPSLDRD
+424 SFDSSPEPSLDRE

-472 GEEWPTSTRIG
+472 GEEWPTSTR
-483 VSLHGVVPNVKDLA
+483 V
-497 MSAIKPQ
+497 
-504 IGDGA
+504 
-509 FYMTPVEGKRMKLP
+509 RC
-523 FDKKWT
+523 
-529 EIKIPR
+529 
-535 GALSSLKGVEVMG
+535 
-548 TPYYNFKFNIS
+548 
-559 PNNGKDMNFDYSKG
+559 
-573 YSGTFPFQGISL
+573 
-585 GYSSKEKRTEVP
+585 
-597 RSRSLK
+597 
-603 VSVTKK
+603 

>member
-1 MPRTTPSAIM
+1 M
-11 KFSYHKLLSFLL
+11 KFSCYKFFYSLL
-23 LFCLISLSGQEP
+23 LFYLIPLSGQDAG
-35 TELHPWTDLNGR
+35 ELHPWTDLNGR

-53 IKGNNTSVTI
+53 IQGNDSSVTI

-73 IDTLSDPSKAL
+73 INTLSDESKAL
-84 AKKFIQESAGSE
+84 AKKFIENSPAFPRTAVDS
-96 KPDADV
+96 

-107 TSGRSIQ
+107 TAGRTIQ

-119 SDKLTVTLDW
+119 SDKLTVTLNW

-142 QESQNMASRLQSE
+142 QESQRMAARLQRE
-155 NVSVA
+155 NVSEPV
-160 ISPDSNPVVKVDL
+160 SSKSNPVVKVDL
-173 NGELDLLAEYPWANS
+173 NGELDLFAEYPWANS
-188 AGKTVSGRFLD
+188 AGKTVNGRFLD

-212 SREVSIPLASL
+212 TREVSIPLASL

-231 QKLKIIQ
+231 QKLKIMRA
-238 VKAQKAG
+238 KAQKAG
-245 ATLAKKRKTMKV
+245 ASLAKKRKTMKV
-257 PAVTDT
+257 PAVTDA

-278 VKAQFIDADDQVVSV
+278 VKAQFIDADDQTVSV

-300 NAIPLPWDKFDSASI
+300 NAIPLPWDKFDSESI

-333 KIIHAKGNRLSYYG
+333 KIIPAKGNRLSYYG
-347 NGKYKDYNTVY
+347 NGKYKDYNTVF

-382 DKLPDSAK
+382 DKLPDHAK

-396 RRMSIGFISIFTDR
+396 RRMSISFNSRFVDR
-410 TNPKRVRR
+410 TDPKRKRNR
-418 RSRKIT
+418 TRKIS
-424 SFDSSPEPSLDRD
+424 SFDSSPEPSLERE
-437 KITLTGKYENG
+437 KITLTGKYDNG

-455 EVNRNG
+455 EINRNG
-461 MQFWSRIKDPA
+461 MQFWSRIKDPPSN
-472 GEEWPTSTRIG
+472 EWPTYTSVV
-483 VSLHGVVPNVKDLA
+483 VSLHGVVPNVKDTPMA
-497 MSAIKPQ
+497 KIKSQ

-509 FYMTPVEGKRMKLP
+509 FYMTPVEGKRIKLP
-523 FDKKWT
+523 FDQKW
-529 EIKIPR
+529 IDLKIPR

-548 TPYYNFKFNIS
+548 SPYYQFKFNIS
-559 PNNGKDMNFDYSKG
+559 PNNGKDMNFNYSKG
-573 YSGTFPFQGISL
+573 YGGTFPFQGINL